1 MTAFLASTASIMSRM
16 RYTKSPGCSH
26 KITELLVPKA
36 AGCQDIYEPAIEKQ
50 RPFGAAFYI
59 TETPES
65 THLIGIGAA
74 REDTLID
81 TEILTIADSNGD
93 VIARASFQGMLI
105 EGIRIDWI
113 QPPPENYY
121 MRIVFITGADAEF
134 DIVTA
139 IDDYRGLVF
148 QES

>member
-1 MTAFLASTASIMSRM
+1 MTAFLVSTASVTSKI
-16 RYTKSPGCSH
+16 RYKKAPGSSYL
-26 KITELLVPKA
+26 ITELLVPKA
-36 AGCQDIYEPAIEKQ
+36 PGCQDIYEPAIGKQ
-50 RPFGAAFYI
+50 CPFGAAFYI

-65 THLIGIGAA
+65 PYLIGTGAT

-81 TEILTIADSNGD
+81 TEILTITDSNGD

-134 DIVTA
+134 NTETA
-139 IDDYRGLVF
+139 LDDYRGLVF